1 VERAGVELGV
11 VVAICWGSADTVAT
25 FAARRIGT
33 FATTF
38 ISLIVSVVVLV
49 LFGLLAFARLA
60 LTPTAFVQSA
70 GIGLLIGLMAA
81 IGYFSLY
88 RGLEL
93 GPVAIVSPVVAADGA
108 VGAVLAI
115 LLLHEHVSAWEL
127 GMLVIIFL
135 GIMCAST
142 NLTEVRGLLR
152 SAGPAGLARGGVR
165 WGLLATAAFGL
176 MLFGIGL
183 ASGLWGWFPPIFW
196 TRVFAALAMLVGVT
210 LRRLWSRRTG
220 ESRSG
225 HNETSFSPGLLAPGL
240 AAVVGLF
247 EIAGLLVY
255 SFDTQLASTGLAAAI
270 SSCFG
275 IIPLV
280 AGITIFRERPVALQL
295 FGVFLVIAGLF
306 LLAIKPA

>member
-1 VERAGVELGV
+1 MERAGVVLGV

-165 WGLLATAAFGL
+165 WGLLATGAFGL

-220 ESRSG
+220 ESRSD
-225 HNETSFSPGLLAPGL
+225 HNETPFSPGLLAPGL